1 MADKTNYDLANR
13 LTKLLEV
20 EDSER
25 FEERLNTALL
35 ESDYLLT
42 EILDKLAIKLEVIQ
56 KVQSA
61 SSLFSTE
68 AQLYRYLDDN
78 YIAWKLWSQEDIRDY
93 LKDQGYPATDQNVDA
108 VINCDLRYLSN
119 TSEDDWA
126 IIDMAVYEART
137 AGKLIIQDKEDLK

>member
-68 AQLYRYLDDN
+68 AQLYRLET
-78 YIAWKLWSQEDIRDY
+78 LEPRRHPRLSQR
-93 LKDQGYPATDQNVDA
+93 P
-108 VINCDLRYLSN
+108 RLS
-119 TSEDDWA
+119 SD
-126 IIDMAVYEART
+126 RP
-137 AGKLIIQDKEDLK
+137 KCRCRHQL